1 MTQKQKEM
9 LEKIKLILY
18 GIFSYLSIDIEAF
31 GILMILMCID
41 SVVGAIK
48 SVRLG
53 KDFKFK
59 IMLWGISMKLI
70 FLMIPVTLALMARG
84 LGYDFT
90 IAVNI
95 VISILTVS
103 ESYSILGNIYMAKN
117 KVKIKRMDMISS
129 LLITLRRLMS
139 KLFKGLIGKLDDE
152 IEK

>member
-1 MTQKQKEM
+1 M
-9 LEKIKLILY
+9 LEKIKLSLYVIL
-18 GIFSYLSIDIEAF
+18 SYLSIDVEAF
-31 GILMILMCID
+31 GILMILMCFD
-41 SVVGAIK
+41 SIVGAVK

-103 ESYSILGNIYMAKN
+103 EGYSILGNIYMAKN
-117 KVKIKRMDMISS
+117 KIKIKRMDMVSS
-129 LLITLRRLMS
+129 LLMTLRKLMS
-139 KLFKGLIGKLDDE
+139 KIFKELIEKLDSRVVKQKE
-152 IEK
+152 